1 VSLFQIERKAEL
13 HVGSGGNL
21 VGSGGTLTCE
31 NSSCLCLPSHQDW
44 FLTTRTFPVP
54 VLELRDT
61 LIAATMDVY
70 ATVAAQLLP
79 TPAKSHYIFNLRDFS
94 RWGTHGAVHTLMI
107 ASNIIGSARSS
118 GFPARCNLQGV

>member
-1 VSLFQIERKAEL
+1 MLMSLSTWPLARQR
-13 HVGSGGNL
+13 VGKMLRVALKHPCSACYCTKT
-21 VGSGGTLTCE
+21 SW
-31 NSSCLCLPSHQDW
+31 LCLLIAPQDW

-79 TPAKSHYIFNLRDFS
+79 TPTKSHYIFNLRDFS
-94 RWGTHGAVHTLMI
+94 RWAELVHLRLPGMPGLCHGHSRIESL
-107 ASNIIGSARSS
+107 
-118 GFPARCNLQGV
+118 LQCC